1 MLLIPTGILFL
12 SVGGGLMGM
21 RGNRYREKEIKVI
34 MERVAGSEEDT
45 NRRVN
50 RAFDILFYEVLR
62 QIENEKLKN
71 YGE

>member
-1 MLLIPTGILFL
+1 
-12 SVGGGLMGM
+12 MGM